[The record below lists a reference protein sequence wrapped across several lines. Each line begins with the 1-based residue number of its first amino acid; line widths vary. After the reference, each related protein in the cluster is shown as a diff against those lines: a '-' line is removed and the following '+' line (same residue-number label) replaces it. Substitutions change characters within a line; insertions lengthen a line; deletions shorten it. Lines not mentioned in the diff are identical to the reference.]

1 MRVIYLAGPLFTEAE
16 RDWHRKTK
24 RLLLEQASRRG
35 EVVEILWPYELI
47 AAEEIVALGAEARAE
62 IFLRCKA
69 GLDRT
74 DLLIALLD
82 GTQVDDGTAWEIGY
96 FFATKAVDARII
108 GICTDFR
115 RAGESEHAIVN
126 AMVEMACDA
135 IVNTQAGLSGAVFSS
150 DRVRDFHGEMPD
162 SAGVGRA

>member
-24 RLLLEQASRRG
+24 HLLLEQASRRG
-35 EVVEILWPYELI
+35 EPVEIIWPYELI
-47 AAEEIVALGAEARAE
+47 TPEEIAELGAGARTE
-62 IFLRCKA
+62 IFRRCKA

-82 GTQVDDGTAWEIGY
+82 GAQVDDGTAWEIGY
-96 FFATKAVDARII
+96 FFATKAADAKIV
-108 GICTDFR
+108 GIRTDFR
-115 RAGESEHAIVN
+115 RAGESAQAIVN

-135 IVNTQAGLSGAVFSS
+135 IVNTQTALPGAVFGCE
-150 DRVRDFHGEMPD
+150 RVLVIGGDVGD
-162 SAGVGRA
+162 SAAIGRA

>member
-24 RLLLEQASRRG
+24 GLLLEQASRRG
-35 EVVEILWPYELI
+35 EAVEIIWPYELI
-47 AAEEIVALGAEARAE
+47 TPEEIAALGPGSRAE
-62 IFLRCKA
+62 IFLRCKG
-69 GLDRT
+69 GLDRAHV
-74 DLLIALLD
+74 LIALLD

-96 FFATKAVDARII
+96 FFATKAAEATII
-108 GICTDFR
+108 GIRTDFR

-135 IVNTQAGLSGAVFSS
+135 IVNTQAGLLGTVFGSERVLDSG
-150 DRVRDFHGEMPD
+150 GEVQKK
-162 SAGVGRA
+162 AAIGRA

>member
-24 RLLLEQASRRG
+24 RLLLEQAARRG
-35 EVVEILWPYELI
+35 QAVEILWPYELI
-47 AAEEIVALGAEARAE
+47 TPEAIVALGAGARTE
-62 IFLRCKA
+62 IFRRCKA
-69 GLDRT
+69 GLDRA

-96 FFATKAVDARII
+96 FFATKAADAKIV
-108 GICTDFR
+108 GIRTDLR
-115 RAGESEHAIVN
+115 RAGESAEAIVN

-135 IVNTQAGLSGAVFSS
+135 IVNTQARLQEAVFGS
-150 DRVRDFHGEMPD
+150 DRVLDIGGEVRD
-162 SAGVGRA
+162 SAGIERA